1 MNDTD
6 PTGASKPSGAAG
18 AGRPGPMDLGT
29 YAENTWC
36 KGCGNFGILSAV
48 KDAVASLV
56 AEGTPRERIVLV
68 SGIGCHAKIVDYID
82 VNSFYSIHGR
92 VPPAATGI
100 KLANPSLTVIGFS
113 GDGDSYGEGLDHIIM
128 SAKRNIDITMVVHNN
143 RVYGLTTGQATPT
156 SPLGFPGRST
166 PRGSYEE
173 PLNPLEL
180 MLAAGATFV
189 ARGYSV
195 KAKELAALIRQA
207 AGHKGFAFIDVLQ
220 PCFTF
225 FNTYQFY
232 NSRVYELADHDPS
245 SLDAAHAKAREW
257 NYGEGDKIPLGIFYQ
272 VERPTFDE
280 RILRG
285 KTLAGD
291 KTLADVGKIIS
302 AFA

>member
-1 MNDTD
+1 M
-6 PTGASKPSGAAG
+6 
-18 AGRPGPMDLGT
+18 PGGTELGT

-48 KDAVASLV
+48 KDVVASLI

-68 SGIGCHAKIVDYID
+68 SGIGCHAKIVDYVD

-100 KLANPSLTVIGFS
+100 KLANPALTVIGFS
-113 GDGDSYGEGLDHIIM
+113 GDGDAYGEGLDHIIM
-128 SAKRNIDITMVVHNN
+128 SAKRNVDITIVVHNN
-143 RVYGLTTGQATPT
+143 RVYGLTTGQVTPT

-195 KAKELAALIRQA
+195 KSRELTELIKQA
-207 AGHKGFAFIDVLQ
+207 ARHRGFAFIDVLQ

-232 NSRVYELADHDPS
+232 NQRVYELKDHDPS

-257 NYGEGDKIPLGIFYQ
+257 NYGEGERIPVGLFYK
-272 VERPTFDE
+272 VEKPTFDE
-280 RILRG
+280 RMLRG

-291 KTLADVGKIIS
+291 KAIPDIGNVIGS
-302 AFA
+302 FA